1 MSDFTAIRGVTRTL
15 RSILRQHITDDS
27 APQLAGI
34 EVDLRSPKEM
44 REEDITGISLW
55 LYRVSRNEH
64 VMNQAPLRV
73 AADQIARHALPMNL
87 YYLIT
92 PFTSDPEDEQALL
105 GRVLQTLNDHS
116 TLRGSDLQ
124 DSLFGGIE
132 ELRVTLEQLTLEEL
146 TRIWHSLQEPY
157 QLSVT
162 YVVQLISIESAH
174 APVRLP
180 PVQVRESTYAQILES
195 RP

>member
-1 MSDFTAIRGVTRTL
+1 LSDFTAIRGVTRTL
-15 RSILRQHITDDS
+15 QMILRQHITEDS
-27 APQLAGI
+27 APQLFGM

-44 REEDITGISLW
+44 REDTITGISLW

-64 VMNQAPLRV
+64 VMNQAPQRV
-73 AADQIARHALPMNL
+73 AADQIARNPLPMNL

-92 PFTSDPEDEQALL
+92 PFTNDPEDEQALL
-105 GRVLQTLNDHS
+105 GRVLQTFSDHS

-124 DSLFGGIE
+124 DSLLGGVE

-146 TRIWHSLQEPY
+146 TRIWNSLQEPY

-162 YVVQLISIESAH
+162 YVVQLISIDSAH
-174 APVRLP
+174 APVRLS